1 MFKSI
6 YQAADDIWKYMWKLG
21 PRPSSTKERPR
32 SATI

>member
-6 YQAADDIWKYMWKLG
+6 YQAADDIWKYMWKVNE
-21 PRPSSTKERPR
+21 PPKEGRPR